1 MKLNAFISRS
11 GFCSRRKA
19 AAFIKEGKVK
29 VNAKVIYEPWY
40 ELKEKDCVKIGSKA
54 LHTERNIYIIL
65 NKPRGTTATS
75 EDKFA
80 EKKVTDLIPK
90 HLGRVY
96 PVGRLDKDSRG
107 LMILTNDGDLCN
119 KLTHPRF
126 EVEKE
131 YLLKVKGKPDAAAI
145 EKMKKGIRD
154 GGDFLNIKSA
164 FIRWSKTSKTQIKVI
179 VCEGKKRHLRRLF
192 NRAGFPVLDL
202 KRERIGRLRL
212 GDLAEGA
219 FKVIDKQSI
228 YRLTLKKS

>member
-1 MKLNAFISRS
+1 MKLNAFIARS

-29 VNAKVIYEPWY
+29 VNSEVICHPWY
-40 ELKEKDCVKIGSKA
+40 ELKEKDFVKIGSKLLCA
-54 LHTERNIYIIL
+54 EKNVYIIF

-80 EKKVTDLIPK
+80 EKKITDLIPK

-107 LMILTNDGDLCN
+107 LMILTNDGDLCH

-131 YLLKVKGKPDAAAI
+131 YLLKVRGKPGAPAI

-154 GGDFLNIKSA
+154 GGDFLKIKSA
-164 FIRWSKTSKTQIKVI
+164 YIRWSKTNKTQIKVV

-192 NRAGFPVLDL
+192 SRLGFPVLDL
-202 KRERIGRLRL
+202 KRERIGNLML
-212 GDLAEGA
+212 GDLEEGA
-219 FKVIDKQSI
+219 FKIVDRKTI
-228 YRLTLKKS
+228 YRLTLER

>member
-1 MKLNAFISRS
+1 MKLNAFIARS
-11 GFCSRRKA
+11 GLCSRRKA
-19 AAFIKEGKVK
+19 VAFIKEGKVK
-29 VNAKVIYEPWY
+29 VNSKVIYEPWY
-40 ELKEKDCVKIGSKA
+40 EIKEKDSVKIGGRL
-54 LHTERNIYIIL
+54 LHAEKNIYVVF
-65 NKPRGTTATS
+65 NKARGTTATS

-80 EKKVTDLIPK
+80 DKKITDLIPK

-107 LMILTNDGDLCN
+107 LVILTNDGDLCH

-131 YLLKVKGKPDAAAI
+131 YLIKVKGRPEAAVI

-154 GGDFLNIKSA
+154 GGDLLKIKSA

-192 NRAGFPVLDL
+192 RRAGFPILDL
-202 KRERIGRLRL
+202 KRERIGGLRL

-219 FKVIDKQSI
+219 FKVIDKQTI
-228 YRLTLKKS
+228 YKLTLL